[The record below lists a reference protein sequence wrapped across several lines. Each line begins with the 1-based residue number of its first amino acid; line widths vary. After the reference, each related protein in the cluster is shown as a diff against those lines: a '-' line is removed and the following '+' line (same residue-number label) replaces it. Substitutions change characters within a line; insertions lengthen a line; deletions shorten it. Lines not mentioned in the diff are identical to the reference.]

1 MEFRDVQVG
10 QRFIY
15 NKLEYLK
22 ITEIKKN
29 CCEIECNALK
39 LQDNNKILFEYK
51 AKVEVVND

>member
-1 MEFRDVQVG
+1 MEFQDIQPG

-39 LQDNNKILFEYK
+39 LQDNSKILFEYK
-51 AKVEVVND
+51 AKV